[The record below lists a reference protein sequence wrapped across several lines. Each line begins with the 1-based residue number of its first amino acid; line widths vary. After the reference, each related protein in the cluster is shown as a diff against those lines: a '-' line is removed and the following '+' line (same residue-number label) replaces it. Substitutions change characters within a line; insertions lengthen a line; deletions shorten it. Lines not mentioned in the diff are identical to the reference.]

1 MGQLNKVL
9 LCIFLLLF
17 HLFGRQ
23 KIHQFQAT
31 FTHRLDIEPHVVA
44 FSEFPDNRIEKQIGF
59 VTVAV

>member
-31 FTHRLDIEPHVVA
+31 FTHRLDI
-44 FSEFPDNRIEKQIGF
+44 
-59 VTVAV
+59 